1 MTFKT
6 ETAETV
12 FRRTYSRELPDG
24 TSETWPQTVKRVV
37 DGNLALVAERYIE
50 PGEREALTALLL
62 DFKALPAGRH
72 LRSSGVSDFAL
83 NNCWAAP
90 WDTGDVARH
99 FSFTM
104 MRLAEGGGVGTNYSS
119 RYLDGMPAVAVPTE
133 VHIVC
138 DPEHPDYGDLKK
150 AGLLSDAYGHQSAGA
165 FPVGDSREGWADA
178 LSDLIRTAH
187 DPSTKHSARVYDVSR
202 VRCKGAALKAF
213 GGTASGPQPFAQ
225 MLRAIGRII
234 QDTPQ
239 GRRLSGIQCME
250 IDHEIAQC
258 IVSGGVRRS
267 ARMSLMHWDDPEIHD
282 FLACKKDLTRHWT
295 TNISVEIDSRFVQGL
310 DGTVNIFEH
319 EERVKAR
326 EVYRALCEGM
336 LRDGEPG
343 FWNSSLSAAGEP
355 DGVFTVNPCAEAL
368 LTPSEPCNLGSI
380 NLGEFVDVQAGV
392 RWSELVE
399 AHRLMTRY
407 LIRATFAPVADE
419 ESQTAISRMR
429 RIGLGHLGFADY
441 LARLGVPYAAA
452 AYNPNIVE
460 DLEELAEVVD
470 QAAAEYAHQLR
481 IPVPVKKRVIAP
493 TGTISKLAGS
503 SGEAVHPIFG
513 KHFIRRIRF
522 SNVDPREAA
531 QVEEYKAKGY
541 RAEPCLYAANTTVVE
556 IPTKDPLVAEVGED
570 IQDAGDLTIEDMLN
584 VQRLYQQAWA
594 DQAVSYTVNINPD
607 RYTVEDLM
615 QALRGYLGTLKGAT
629 VFPEVSRDQAPYER
643 ISPMEYEAHAK
654 RLGIEVE
661 DTGYDEICASGACPL

>member
-1 MTFKT
+1 MNFKT

-24 TSETWPQTVKRVV
+24 TSETWPQTVTRVV
-37 DGNLALVAERYIE
+37 DGNLALVAARYIE

-72 LRSSGVSDFAL
+72 LRSSGVADFAL

-90 WDTGDVARH
+90 WDTDDVARH

-104 MRLAEGGGVGTNYSS
+104 MRLAEGGGVGTNYSG
-119 RYLDGMPAVAVPTE
+119 RYLDDMPAVAVSTE

-138 DPEHPDYGDLKK
+138 DPEHPDHGDLEK
-150 AGLLSDAYGHQSAGA
+150 AGLLSDTYSHKWAGA
-165 FPVGDSREGWADA
+165 FPVEDSREGWADA

-202 VRCKGAALKAF
+202 VRRKGAALKAF

-225 MLRAIGRII
+225 MLRAIGRIV
-234 QDTPQ
+234 QGTPA

-267 ARMSLMHWDDPEIHD
+267 ARMSLMHWDDPEIFD
-282 FLACKKDLTRHWT
+282 FLSCKRDMSKHWT
-295 TNISVEIDSRFVQGL
+295 TNISVETDSEFVKAL
-310 DGTVNIFEH
+310 EDKPNVFEH
-319 EERVKAR
+319 EERAR

-336 LRDGEPG
+336 LHDGEPG
-343 FWNSSLSAAGEP
+343 FWNSSLSAVGEP

-368 LTPSEPCNLGSI
+368 LTPAEPCNLGSI
-380 NLGEFVDVQAGV
+380 NLGAFVDTETGVQWA
-392 RWSELVE
+392 ELVE

-407 LIRATFAPVADE
+407 LIRATFAPVADP
-419 ESQTAISRMR
+419 ESQQAISRMR

-452 AYNPNIVE
+452 AFNLNVIE

-481 IPVPVKKRVIAP
+481 IPTPVKKRVIAP

-503 SGEAVHPIFG
+503 SGEAVHPVFG
-513 KHFIRRIRF
+513 RYFLRRIRF
-522 SNVDPREAA
+522 SDLDPREVA
-531 QVEEYKAKGY
+531 QVKDYKARGY
-541 RAEPCLYAANTTVVE
+541 HTEPCQYAANTTVVE
-556 IPTKDPLVAEVGED
+556 IPTRDPLVAEVGEEGV
-570 IQDAGDLTIEDMLN
+570 QDAGDLTIEDMLG

-594 DQAVSYTVNINPD
+594 DQAVSYTVNIDPD

-615 QALRGYLGTLKGAT
+615 QTLEGYLDTLKGAT
-629 VFPEVSRDQAPYER
+629 IFPEVSRDQAPYER

-661 DTGYDEICASGACPL
+661 DTGYDEICASGACPV

>member
-1 MTFKT
+1 MFKT
-6 ETAETV
+6 PTAETV

-24 TSETWPQTVKRVV
+24 TSETWAQTVERVV
-37 DGNLALVAERYIE
+37 NGNLALVPERYIE
-50 PGEREALTALLL
+50 PGEREALMNLLL

-72 LRSSGVSDFAL
+72 LRSSGVADYAL

-90 WDTGDVARH
+90 WDADDVARH

-104 MRLAEGGGVGTNYSS
+104 ARLAEGGGVGTNYSS
-119 RYLDGMPAVAVPTE
+119 RYLEGMPAVAVPTE

-138 DPEHPDYGDLKK
+138 DPEHSDHDEMEE
-150 AGLLSDAYGHQSAGA
+150 AGLLSETYSHKWAGA
-165 FPVGDSREGWADA
+165 FPVEDSREGWTDA
-178 LSDLIRTAH
+178 LADLINTAH
-187 DPSTKHSARVYDVSR
+187 DPRTKHVTRVYDVSR
-202 VRCKGAALKAF
+202 IRRKGAPLKKF

-225 MLRAIGRII
+225 MLLNIGRII
-234 QDTPQ
+234 QATPPH
-239 GRRLSGIQCME
+239 RRLSGIQCME

-267 ARMSLMHWDDPEIHD
+267 ARMSLMHWEDPEID
-282 FLACKKDLTRHWT
+282 AFLSCKRDMSKHWT
-295 TNISVEIDSRFVQGL
+295 TNISVEIDHRFVQAL
-310 DGTVNIFEH
+310 DDTVNIFEH
-319 EERVKAR
+319 EERVKAQ

-336 LRDGEPG
+336 LHDGEPG
-343 FWNSSLSAAGEP
+343 FWNSSLSAVGEP
-355 DGVFTVNPCAEAL
+355 DGTFTVNPCAEAL
-368 LTPSEPCNLGSI
+368 LTPAEPCNLGSI
-380 NLGEFVDVQAGV
+380 NLGAFVDQETGLQ
-392 RWSELVE
+392 WSELVA

-407 LIRATFAPVADE
+407 LIRATFAPVADL
-419 ESQTAISRMR
+419 ESQKAISRMR

-441 LARLGVPYAAA
+441 LARRGVLYSKAAF
-452 AYNPNIVE
+452 NLNVIE

-481 IPVPVKKRVIAP
+481 IPTPVKKRVIAP

-513 KHFIRRIRF
+513 RYFIRRIRF

-541 RAEPCLYAANTTVVE
+541 HTEPCLYAANTTVVE
-556 IPTKDPLVAEVGED
+556 IPTKDPLVSEVGEGSV
-570 IQDAGDLTIEDMLN
+570 QDAGELTIEDMLN
-584 VQRLYQQAWA
+584 VQRLYQQSWA
-594 DQAVSYTVNINPD
+594 DQAVSYTANIDPN

-615 QALRGYLGTLKGAT
+615 QILKGYLGDLKGAT
-629 VFPEVSRDQAPYER
+629 IFPEVSRSQAPYER

-661 DTGYDEICASGACPL
+661 DTGYDEICASGACPI